1 MEDVDLTGRVI
12 AGRFEI
18 VEHLGTGGMGTV
30 YKAKH
35 ITLPRT
41 FAIKILRDELSED
54 EGFIE
59 RFRRE
64 AIAASRVEH
73 PNVIYITDFG
83 KTDEGEVY
91 LIMEYLQGV
100 GLDQVLANQGRLPQN
115 RAINILAQIADA
127 LDVAHSV
134 NVVHRDLKPE
144 NILITEERGRKDFV
158 KLLDFGIAKVRTP
171 EFDGAPLTIQG
182 EVFGTAEYMS
192 PEQATGKQVDGRSD
206 LYAVGCLAHELLTGE
221 PPFLGS
227 AVAILRDHVYTKPK
241 TPSAMHPD
249 LNILPPLDA
258 LVLRCLAKEP
268 AKRYQ
273 RGAELRQDLM
283 RVRGL
288 MFSQSGKSARKSRIT
303 TRMATISEN
312 SMAVGWH
319 RLGGKVPEMLLS
331 PGAGPVTLEQTSR
344 TATPDEQTANPEH
357 LRQTYHD
364 ALREVAIALDKA
376 ALAPPEIGQLLER
389 LLVVQEEVASLTGH
403 IALNEQNFDRIRY
416 EHGQRER
423 RFRHAILDLG
433 MDMARL
439 QGQLSANP
447 TMAVTLDL
455 QVEDLTYQ
463 IDQLRHRVA
472 EVESDRSAR
481 IQEQNVEL
489 QAGHQKKEALEQEA
503 VEIFQS
509 IHSQVEAQR
518 ASAQSEELR
527 GLYEKLDN
535 VR

>member
-1 MEDVDLTGRVI
+1 MEEADLKGRII

-18 VEHLGTGGMGTV
+18 IEHLGSGGMGTV
-30 YKAKH
+30 YKARH

-41 FAIKILRDELSED
+41 FAIKILREELSED

-73 PNVIYITDFG
+73 SNVIYITDFG
-83 KTDEGEVY
+83 KTHEGEVY
-91 LIMEYLQGV
+91 LVMEYLQGV
-100 GLDQVLANQGRLPQN
+100 GLDQLLAQQGRLAPT
-115 RAINILAQIADA
+115 RAVNILAQIADA

-134 NVVHRDLKPE
+134 NVIHRDLKPE
-144 NILITEERGRKDFV
+144 NILLTEERGRKDFV

-192 PEQATGKQVDGRSD
+192 PEQATGKNVDGRSD

-241 TPSAMHPD
+241 TPSALYPD
-249 LNILPPLDA
+249 LPILPALDA
-258 LVLRCLAKEP
+258 LVLRCLAKDP
-268 AKRYQ
+268 NKRYQ
-273 RGAELRQDLM
+273 RGAELRSDLM
-283 RVRGL
+283 RVRAL

-312 SMAVGWH
+312 SMMVGWH
-319 RLGGKVPEMLLS
+319 RLGGRVPQMLLAPGSS
-331 PGAGPVTLEQTSR
+331 PVLPAADASSS
-344 TATPDEQTANPEH
+344 DDTANPEG

-364 ALREVAIALDKA
+364 ALRELAIALDKA
-376 ALAPPEIGQLLER
+376 ALAPPEISALLER
-389 LLVVQEEVASLTGH
+389 LLVVQEEIASLTGL
-403 IALNEQNFDRIRY
+403 IALSEQNFDRIRY

-433 MDMARL
+433 MDRARL
-439 QGQLSANP
+439 QGQSTANP
-447 TMAVTLDL
+447 AMAPQLEL
-455 QVEDLTYQ
+455 QLEDLDYQ
-463 IDQLRHRVA
+463 ISQLQKRVA
-472 EVESDRSAR
+472 EVDRDRGAR
-481 IQEQNVEL
+481 IQEQNADL
-489 QAGHQKKEALEQEA
+489 QQSHNNKDALEQEA
-503 VEIFQS
+503 VTIFQS
-509 IHSQVEAQR
+509 IHSQVESLR
-518 ASAQSEELR
+518 HSAGAAELK
-527 GLYEKLDN
+527 GLYDKLDN

>member
-1 MEDVDLTGRVI
+1 MSEVDLTGRVI

-30 YKAKH
+30 YKAQH

-41 FAIKILRDELSED
+41 FAIKILREELAED

-83 KTDEGEVY
+83 KTEAGEVY

-100 GLDQVLANQGRLPQN
+100 GLDQVLAQQGRLAPN
-115 RAINILAQIADA
+115 RAVNILAQIADA

-206 LYAVGCLAHELLTGE
+206 LYAVGCLAHELLTGD

-227 AVAILRDHVYTKPK
+227 AVAILRDHVYTTPK
-241 TPSAMHPD
+241 TPSALHPD
-249 LNILPPLDA
+249 LPILPALDA

-268 AKRYQ
+268 KKRYQ
-273 RGAELRQDLM
+273 RGSELRQDLM

-288 MFSQSGKSARKSRIT
+288 MFSQSGKSARTARTT
-303 TRMATISEN
+303 TRMSTISDV
-312 SMAVGWH
+312 SMLTGWH
-319 RLGGKVPEMLLS
+319 RLGGKVPQMLLG
-331 PGAGPVTLEQTSR
+331 PGTGPVGAP
-344 TATPDEQTANPEH
+344 TANTVQPPANPEH

-364 ALREVAIALDKA
+364 ALRELAIALDKA
-376 ALAPPEIGQLLER
+376 AMAPPEISQLLER
-389 LLVVQEEVASLTGH
+389 LLVVQEEVASLTGL
-403 IALNEQNFDRIRY
+403 IALSEQNFDRIRY
-416 EHGQRER
+416 EHAQRER
-423 RFRHAILDLG
+423 RFRHAVLDLG
-433 MDMARL
+433 MDRARL
-439 QGQLSANP
+439 QGQASADP
-447 TMAVTLDL
+447 SVAP
-455 QVEDLTYQ
+455 QVELQMEDLDFQ
-463 IDQLRHRVA
+463 IHELKQRVA
-472 EVESDRSAR
+472 EVDTERDAR
-481 IQEQNVEL
+481 IQEQNAEL
-489 QAGHQKKEALEQEA
+489 TQTREKKEGLEQEA
-503 VEIFQS
+503 VQIFQS
-509 IHSQVEAQR
+509 IHSQVEIQR
-518 ASAQSEELR
+518 ASANSPELIE
-527 GLYEKLDN
+527 LYQKLDN
-535 VR
+535 VRKG

>member
-1 MEDVDLTGRVI
+1 MQEADLTGRVI
-12 AGRFEI
+12 AGRFRI
-18 VEHLGTGGMGTV
+18 VEHLGSGGMGTV
-30 YKAKH
+30 YKAEH
-35 ITLPRT
+35 ITLPRI
-41 FAIKILRDELSED
+41 FAIKILRDELSRD

-100 GLDQVLANQGRLPQN
+100 GLDQVLAQQGRLAPN
-115 RAINILAQIADA
+115 RAVNILAQVADA

-144 NILITEERGRKDFV
+144 NIQLTEERGRKDFV

-241 TPSAMHPD
+241 TPSALHPD
-249 LNILPPLDA
+249 LPILPAMDA
-258 LVLRCLAKEP
+258 LVLRCLAKDP
-268 AKRYQ
+268 RKRYQ

-283 RVRGL
+283 RVRAL
-288 MFSQSGKSARKSRIT
+288 MFSQSGRSTQKRRIT
-303 TRMATISEN
+303 PRRPTIAEN
-312 SMAVGWH
+312 SMTTGWH
-319 RLGGKVPEMLLS
+319 KLGGEVPQMLLCAGPSPATPAPEM
-331 PGAGPVTLEQTSR
+331 
-344 TATPDEQTANPEH
+344 TADAEPANTEH
-357 LRQTYHD
+357 LHRTYHD
-364 ALREVAIALDKA
+364 ALRELAIGLDKA
-376 ALAPPEIGQLLER
+376 ALAPPEIGTLLER
-389 LLVVQEEVASLTGH
+389 LLVVQEEVASLTGL
-403 IALNEQNFDRIRY
+403 IALAEQSFDRIRY

-433 MDMARL
+433 MDRARL
-439 QGQLSANP
+439 QGQASADP
-447 TMAVTLDL
+447 VMAPQLEL
-455 QVEDLTYQ
+455 RVEDLDYQ
-463 IDQLRHRVA
+463 INKLRQRVA
-472 EVESDRSAR
+472 EVDMDRDTH
-481 IQEQNVEL
+481 IQQHNTEL
-489 QAGHQKKEALEQEA
+489 VGSRQKKEALEQEA
-503 VEIFQS
+503 VQVFQS
-509 IHSQVEAQR
+509 IHAQVEALR
-518 ASAQSEELR
+518 ASANSAELNE
-527 GLYEKLDN
+527 LYQKLDN
-535 VR
+535 VRTS